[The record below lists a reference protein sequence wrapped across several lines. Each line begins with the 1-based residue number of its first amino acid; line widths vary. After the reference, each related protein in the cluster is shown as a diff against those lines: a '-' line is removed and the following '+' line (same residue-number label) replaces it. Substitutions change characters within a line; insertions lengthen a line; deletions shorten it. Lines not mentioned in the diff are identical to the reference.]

1 MGGCGPL
8 SSCRRARR
16 QHLGS
21 LAPLAILAPSRAV
34 AGHIAA
40 QRQAGKRSA
49 PYENPIQPPPIPTPA
64 HSKTETTAT
73 TLLQSGRSRL
83 SWVMITLRWIV
94 KVKTIA
100 RNRHDILNQKASW

>member
-1 MGGCGPL
+1 MGGGSPL

-21 LAPLAILAPSRAV
+21 VAPLAISAPARAV

-40 QRQAGKRSA
+40 KREAEKQSA
-49 PYENPIQPPPIPTPA
+49 PYENPIQRPPIPTPA
-64 HSKTETTAT
+64 HSRTETTAT

-83 SWVMITLRWIV
+83 SSVMITLRWIV
-94 KVKTIA
+94 KVKKIA
-100 RNRHDILNQKASW
+100 RNRHVILNQKASW

>member
-1 MGGCGPL
+1 MGGGSPL

-21 LAPLAILAPSRAV
+21 VAPLAISAAAPPV
-34 AGHIAA
+34 AAHIAA
-40 QRQAGKRSA
+40 KREAEKQSD
-49 PYENPIQPPPIPTPA
+49 PYENPIQRPPIPTPA
-64 HSKTETTAT
+64 QSKTETTAI

-83 SWVMITLRWIV
+83 CSVMITLPLIV

-100 RNRHDILNQKASW
+100 RNKHDILNQKASW